1 MSIHSRVFRVTFE
14 DELVA
19 RARDLQLDPATSL
32 RMVASAQMRNALRAP
47 LVHVH
52 ITRWFSPS
60 SPPAPASRK
69 SLKNENKKE
78 REFLFLKFFFY
89 KIFSLHKNNSFITD
103 QHFEIK
109 KGAKI
114 IIIITVMIISIF
126 RCRCVCLSWRMTL
139 ATCLSVCVCV
149 WQTID
154 PTRVSL
160 PFLPLVFFF
169 QSLHHLWKRNS
180 RGARETMVDRWNT
193 HSTRNS
199 FKWVGRWERV
209 VQTIIQLGDPIDR
222 VGSTQTLIASI
233 LVQLVLH
240 THTHTH

>member
-78 REFLFLKFFFY
+78 REFPFLKFFFC

-109 KGAKI
+109 KGGKNYYYYYCYDYFNLSLQVCVS
-114 IIIITVMIISIF
+114 VMTYDF
-126 RCRCVCLSWRMTL
+126 GYLSE
-139 ATCLSVCVCV
+139 CVCVCV
-149 WQTID
+149 C
-154 PTRVSL
+154 VA
-160 PFLPLVFFF
+160 
-169 QSLHHLWKRNS
+169 NY
-180 RGARETMVDRWNT
+180 
-193 HSTRNS
+193 
-199 FKWVGRWERV
+199 
-209 VQTIIQLGDPIDR
+209 
-222 VGSTQTLIASI
+222 
-233 LVQLVLH
+233 
-240 THTHTH
+240 